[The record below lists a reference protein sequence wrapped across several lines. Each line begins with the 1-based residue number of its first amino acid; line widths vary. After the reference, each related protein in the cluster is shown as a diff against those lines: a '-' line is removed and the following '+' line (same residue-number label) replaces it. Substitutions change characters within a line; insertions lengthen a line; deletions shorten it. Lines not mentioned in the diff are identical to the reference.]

1 MSASAHR
8 TTVRALIIALGL
20 CLVLPMSALS
30 GGSLAVRT
38 DTAYRLNPGQENV
51 SVRANVTMTNRA
63 APTYSIRPCS
73 SGSSLRCRFKTNYY
87 YDHWGYIYVP
97 VGGNNI
103 RFGPGVTKRLD
114 KTTKYYKRY
123 RVSFPRLD
131 YGRTR
136 KFSVTYEL
144 QGGKP
149 RSKHETRVLDAY
161 SYFCWH
167 GQPGDSG
174 KVSVRM
180 PPGYKATTWYE
191 QAKTKSNKKGTTITG
206 RVKGNPGSFYACTD
220 ATKPGK
226 LLRTKVTSPGGQEV
240 TVEAWPEDP
249 EWAET
254 MSQAIKGILPDLEE
268 LIGEPMPLDAVTI
281 REVTRQSLDGY
292 GSEFSLRMAVLR
304 LGDHID
310 SPGSASRG
318 LAWAWFNNRR
328 IGETWLRQGLSDWAG
343 YKATDDYCPWPGI
356 YPGKGKPKLRDWKRL
371 KERPSERLEAIVDWQ
386 YDAACGLIQKSANRV
401 GEKRMR
407 EVMAALVNGT
417 AKYGPQPGP
426 AMRAK
431 RKPATW
437 KDWLDAIDEIGMV
450 PAGRSTLTMSEK
462 DVKEHGIATAKDLKG
477 RAHARGLYH
486 EALAIMGGTPMPRL
500 VNEAM
505 GKWDWKTARKAIPVA
520 AATYGAIAGQ
530 EEMTEADRLALMEDL
545 AAARSFRAL
554 RDVKRRAQSFV
565 PADVADEMGAEILP

>member
-20 CLVLPMSALS
+20 CLVLPLSALS
-30 GGSLAVRT
+30 AGSLAVRT
-38 DTAYRLNPGQENV
+38 DTAYRLNPGQENI
-51 SVRANVTMTNRA
+51 SVKASVTMTNRA

-73 SGSSLRCRFKTNYY
+73 AGSSLRCRFQTNYY
-87 YDHWGYIYVP
+87 YNDWGYIFVP
-97 VGGNNI
+97 VGGTKV
-103 RFGPGVTKRLD
+103 RFGPGVTQRLD

-136 KFSVTYEL
+136 KFSVSYEL
-144 QGGKP
+144 PGGKP
-149 RSKHETRVLDAY
+149 RSKHQTRVLDAY

-220 ATKPGK
+220 ATKPNK

-240 TVEAWPEDP
+240 MVEAWPEDP
-249 EWAET
+249 EWSET
-254 MSQAIKGILPDLEE
+254 MSQAVEGILPDLEE
-268 LIGEPMPLDAVTI
+268 LIGEPMPLDDVTI
-281 REVTRQSLDGY
+281 REVTKQSLDGY
-292 GSEFSLRMAVLR
+292 GSSFGLRNAVLR

-310 SPGSASRG
+310 SPGGASRG

-328 IGETWLRQGLSDWAG
+328 IKETWLRQGLSDWAG
-343 YKATDDYCPWPGI
+343 YKVTDDYCAWPGT
-356 YPGKGKPKLRDWKRL
+356 YPGKGKPRLRTWKRL
-371 KERPSERLEAIVDWQ
+371 QERPSERQEAIVDWQ
-386 YDAACGLIQKSANRV
+386 YDAACQLIQKSANRV
-401 GEKRMR
+401 GQERMR
-407 EVMAALVNGT
+407 EVVAALVNGT

-426 AMRAK
+426 ALRAK

-450 PAGRSTLTMSEK
+450 PSGRSTLTMSEE
-462 DVKEHGIATAKDLKG
+462 DVREVGIATAKDLKG
-477 RAHARGLYH
+477 RAHTRGLYH
-486 EALAIMGGTPMPRL
+486 EALATMDGTHMPRL

-505 GKWDWKTARKAIPVA
+505 GRWDWKTARKAIPVA
-520 AATYGAIAGQ
+520 TATYAAIAGHK
-530 EEMTEADRLALMEDL
+530 EMIDADRLTFMDDF
-545 AAARSFRAL
+545 AASRSFRAL
-554 RDVKRRAQSFV
+554 RGVKQRALNYV
-565 PADVADEMGAEILP
+565 PSDVADETEVEPLP